1 MTRPDVIDAGA
12 NTATLTHRLEARQLS
27 KSYPG
32 VRALHDVSL
41 DIGAGECLALL
52 GENGAG
58 KSTLIKI
65 LAGAHAAD
73 SGSVSLDGQRLRLTS
88 PLAAQHAG
96 IAVIHQ
102 EFNLIPD
109 LSIRDN
115 LFLGRDL
122 TRCGGWLRRGE
133 EMARTREQLERIG
146 MQHIH
151 PDRRCRELT
160 VAEQQGVEIAKSL
173 SLDAKVLI
181 LDEPTAALSDHEVD
195 RLLEII
201 AQLKRD
207 GISLLYVTHRLD
219 EVERVAER
227 ICILRDGGQVITTAS
242 ADLSRRDI
250 IEHMVGRSLDAE
262 FPTRRLSPSA
272 PDTPCL
278 TVRKLTRGNAVIDAS
293 LTLHRGEILGLAGL
307 VGAGRTELARL
318 IFGADRADSGSIE
331 MNGRLVTFKS
341 PREAIRAGI
350 CLLTEDRKSQGLIL
364 EHSLLDNFSLPSL
377 RSFSRFGL
385 LDRRAEAAA
394 FEKTT
399 TQLNIRAHSPHQ
411 RVATLSGG
419 NQQKIVLA
427 KWLQRNAEIVIFD
440 EPTRGID
447 VGAKLEIYRLIHEL
461 ADAGKAILMI
471 SSELPELLAMSDRI
485 LVMREGRI
493 SGEISEPKNA
503 RQRDV
508 LELAMHTEPAA
519 ESQ

>member
-1 MTRPDVIDAGA
+1 VIDSEASIPGPA
-12 NTATLTHRLEARQLS
+12 PRLEARQLS

-41 DIGAGECLALL
+41 AIGAGECLALL

-58 KSTLIKI
+58 KSTLIKV

-73 SGSVSLDGQRLRLTS
+73 SGEVSLDGQLLRLSS

-122 TRCGGWLRRGE
+122 TRCGGWLRRGDE
-133 EMARTREQLERIG
+133 TARTREQLDRIG

-151 PDRRCRELT
+151 PERRCRELT
-160 VAEQQGVEIAKSL
+160 VAEQQGVEIAKAL

-227 ICILRDGGQVITTAS
+227 VCILRDGEHVITDATA
-242 ADLSRRDI
+242 ALSRPAI
-250 IEHMVGRSLDAE
+250 IEHMVGRSLAAE
-262 FPTRRLSPSA
+262 FPTRKSSSA
-272 PDTPCL
+272 ARNSACL
-278 TVRKLTRGNAVIDAS
+278 TIKNLTRGDAVIDAS
-293 LTLHRGEILGLAGL
+293 LELHHGEILGLAGL

-318 IFGADRADSGSIE
+318 IFGADRADSGRIE
-331 MNGRLVTFKS
+331 LRGSALTPKS

-350 CLLTEDRKSQGLIL
+350 CLLTEDRKTQGLIL
-364 EHSLLDNFSLPSL
+364 EHSLMDNFALPNL
-377 RSFSRFGL
+377 KSFSRFAVING
-385 LDRRAEAAA
+385 RAESNA
-394 FEKTT
+394 FADKSA
-399 TQLNIRAHSPHQ
+399 QLNIRAHSPHQ
-411 RVATLSGG
+411 RAATLSGG
-419 NQQKIVLA
+419 NQQKVVLA
-427 KWLQRNAEIVIFD
+427 KWLQRSSEVIIFD

-447 VGAKLEIYRLIHEL
+447 VGAKFEIYRLMHEL
-461 ADAGKAILMI
+461 ADAGKAVLMI

-493 SGEISEPKNA
+493 TGEISDPRNA

-508 LELAMHTEPAA
+508 LELAMHTEPVKNSA
-519 ESQ
+519 

>member
-1 MTRPDVIDAGA
+1 VTDAEA
-12 NTATLTHRLEARQLS
+12 HTAALTYRLEARQLS

-32 VRALHDVSL
+32 VRALHDVS
-41 DIGAGECLALL
+41 IAIAAGECLALL

-65 LAGAHAAD
+65 LAGAHNAD
-73 SGSVSLDGQRLRLTS
+73 SGEISLDGKALRLTS
-88 PLAAQHAG
+88 PLVALQAG
-96 IAVIHQ
+96 IAVIYQ

-122 TRCGGWLRRGE
+122 TCCGGWLRRRE
-133 EMARTREQLERIG
+133 ETKRTRELLDRIG

-151 PDRRCRELT
+151 PDTPCRELT
-160 VAEQQGVEIAKSL
+160 VAEQQAVEIAKAL
-173 SLDAKVLI
+173 SLDAKLLI

-195 RLLEII
+195 RLLQII
-201 AQLKRD
+201 DQLKRD

-227 ICILRDGGQVITTAS
+227 VCILRDGEHVITTDA
-242 ADLSRRDI
+242 AKVSRRDI
-250 IEHMVGRSLDAE
+250 IEHMVGRSLAAE
-262 FPTRRLSPSA
+262 FPTRKASPPIAAS
-272 PDTPCL
+272 PCL
-278 TVRKLTRGNAVIDAS
+278 RVEKLTRGNAVIDAS
-293 LTLHRGEILGLAGL
+293 LQLYRGEILGLAGL

-318 IFGADRADSGSIE
+318 IFGADRADSGRIE
-331 MNGRLVTFKS
+331 MDGRHLAFKS

-364 EHSLLDNFSLPSL
+364 EHSLLDNFALPSL
-377 RSFSRFGL
+377 RSLSKFGL
-385 LDRRAEAAA
+385 LDRHAEFAA
-394 FEKTT
+394 FEKAAA
-399 TQLNIRAHSPHQ
+399 QLDIRAHSPHQ
-411 RVATLSGG
+411 RAATLSGG
-419 NQQKIVLA
+419 NQQKVVLA
-427 KWLQRNAEIVIFD
+427 KWLQRNAEVVIFD

-447 VGAKLEIYRLIHEL
+447 VGAKFEIYRLMHEL

-493 SGEISEPKNA
+493 SGEIREPENS

-508 LELAMHTEPAA
+508 LELAMRTTPSP
-519 ESQ
+519 ESE